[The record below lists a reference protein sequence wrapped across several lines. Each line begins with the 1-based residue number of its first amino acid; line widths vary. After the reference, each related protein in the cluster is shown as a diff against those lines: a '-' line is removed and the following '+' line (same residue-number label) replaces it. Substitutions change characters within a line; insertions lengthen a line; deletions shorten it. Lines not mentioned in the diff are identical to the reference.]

1 MLYIFLVIRWRHE
14 TLVKQQVKQ
23 QMFSVKIQT
32 NGIISLKVK
41 IYICISSSSIESQD
55 C

>member
-1 MLYIFLVIRWRHE
+1 MKAWNISE
-14 TLVKQQVKQ
+14 TTSETTDV
-23 QMFSVKIQT
+23 SVKIKT

-41 IYICISSSSIESQD
+41 IYICISSSSSIESQD

>member
-14 TLVKQQVKQ
+14 TLVKQQ
-23 QMFSVKIQT
+23 MFSVKIKT

-41 IYICISSSSIESQD
+41 IYICISSSSSIESQD